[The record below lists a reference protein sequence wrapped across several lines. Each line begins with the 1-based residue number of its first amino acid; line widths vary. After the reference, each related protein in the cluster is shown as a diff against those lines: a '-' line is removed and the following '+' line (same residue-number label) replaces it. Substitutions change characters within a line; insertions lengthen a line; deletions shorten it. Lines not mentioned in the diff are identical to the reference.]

1 MLGTGKHACVMHQVH
16 MESGTEVGV
25 RAVTWGGSILFIHVF
40 LQQPPQ
46 QQPWEVRPKLTPRD
60 KWGVKAWRYSCA
72 MCGRQMQRVTAGSV
86 GSLSQLPH
94 SSPQVLQPTVPTK
107 GLFLAPPTQL
117 VSHPHSSDHSH
128 QAHSPINVTPWR
140 RCAQ

>member
-1 MLGTGKHACVMHQVH
+1 MRYAPSTQGIGNRGGG
-16 MESGTEVGV
+16 EST
-25 RAVTWGGSILFIHVF
+25 VTWGGSILLIHVF

-60 KWGVKAWRYSCA
+60 KGGVKAWSYSCA
-72 MCGRQMQRVTAGSV
+72 TCGRQMQRVTAGSV
-86 GSLSQLPH
+86 GSRSQLPH

-107 GLFLAPPTQL
+107 GFFLAPPTQL

-128 QAHSPINVTPWR
+128 QAHSPINVTPWW